1 MKFISSTLIT
11 LALSTIAALA
21 VPTSPANALQKRS
34 EKCRI
39 TTDSSRC
46 RRTPHLNA
54 DIIGQFSIGA
64 TPTFTCVSTGDP
76 VNGVTNWD
84 RTTITI
90 KGTAIP
96 CFVSDTLVA
105 LPCPNGLSTCH

>member
-39 TTDSSRC
+39 TGDGSRC
-46 RRTPHLNA
+46 RRTPHTNA
-54 DIIGQFSIGA
+54 DIIGEFALGA
-64 TPTFTCVSTGDP
+64 TPTFTCFSVGDP
-76 VNGVTNWD
+76 VGNGNWD

-96 CFVSDTLVA
+96 CFVSDSLVA
-105 LPCPNGLSTCH
+105 LPCPNELPKCH